1 MNTLSRLIVV
11 AVLPAPLLAQS
22 QGPWA
27 KVPALPTGCYN
38 APDSA
43 WYNTVARDKAAL
55 EQEIEKQEAAN
66 TAVSD
71 AFKDQD
77 PAAKQAAIQAAMMK
91 DPQGAMKAMQ
101 AIQQEGTDEKQA
113 ARMAVAEREATWNPE
128 FDTLSMKYRAALGA
142 AVDPIAKKMNAVH
155 SGEGMTAADEA
166 AVKAFQKEA
175 DAAYAKVCAQWF
187 QANGTFT
194 KWLATY
200 KDFLVKERLPYW
212 ESEFS
217 AQKGMFGFFG
227 MNVANYKSYD
237 AQKAATDYLEMA
249 RRVFVQREG
258 DVFQTK

>member
-1 MNTLSRLIVV
+1 MNTLSRLLAL

-43 WYNTVARDKAAL
+43 WYNTVARNKAAL

-77 PAAKQAAIQAAMMK
+77 PAAKQAAMQAAMMK

-113 ARMAVAEREATWNPE
+113 ARLAVEEREATWTPAL
-128 FDTLSMKYRAALGA
+128 DTLAMKYRAALGV

-175 DAAYAKVCAQWF
+175 DAAYVKVCAQWF
-187 QANGTFT
+187 QTNGTFT

-200 KDFLVKERLPYW
+200 KDFLVKDRLPYW
-212 ESEFS
+212 ESEF
-217 AQKGMFGFFG
+217 ATQRGMFGFFG
-227 MNVANYKSYD
+227 MNVSNYKSSRPQQ
-237 AQKAATDYLEMA
+237 AVVDYLGMA
-249 RRVFVQREG
+249 KRVFEPRSG
-258 DVFQTK
+258 DVFQAR